1 MFSNILLDILVV
13 LLAHFLV
20 SSNGEFTEFLVTDF
34 ALDSH
39 FESSRNSLQTF
50 GFACISRRRDWDDK
64 TGRKCAVGFVIPED
78 VALWLAD
85 VGEHVE
91 KIHRVSQQVL
101 VLEMKIGA

>member
-78 VALWLAD
+78 VALGRPD
-85 VGEHVE
+85 VGEHIE
-91 KIHRVSQQVL
+91 N
-101 VLEMKIGA
+101 